1 MSIEGFKRKLTA
13 ILSAD
18 VKGYSRLMGEDEVAT
33 VRTLTAY
40 REAMTTLVEHHRGR
54 VVDSPGDNILAEFAS
69 VVDAVQCAVEIQQV
83 LKARNAQLPENRR
96 MEFRI
101 GINLGDVIEE
111 EGRIYGDGVN
121 IAARLEGLAEPGGI
135 CISGTVYEHVRS
147 KLTLWNEYLGE
158 HSVKNIVEP
167 VRVYR
172 VLLEPEAAAEVGEE
186 KRVGLRRWRWA
197 VVAVVAA
204 LVLGVGGFAIWNV
217 FLRPSPSPPS
227 PPAEVVS
234 QRTPTLELPD
244 RPSVAVL
251 PFDNMSGDPEQEY
264 FSDGLTEDLITD
276 LSKISGLFVIARNSV
291 FVYKGQAVDIQEVG
305 QELGVRYVV
314 EGSVRKA
321 NGTVR
326 ITAQL
331 IDAST
336 GGHLWAERYDR
347 DLEDIFALQDDVV
360 EQIVAALAVTLTEDE
375 QESLVQNE
383 TDDLEAYDYAQR
395 GWWYYH
401 QLTKET
407 NDQARVMFERAI
419 DLDPQY
425 AGAHAGLGF
434 TYYEEWAELWSQDPQ
449 SLERA
454 FELAT
459 QALALDDSYAGA
471 YTLLSHVYLWRMQH
485 EQAIAELERALALE
499 PNNADYHRD
508 LAEVLVFAGRPQEA
522 VGLVEDAMRLNPRYP
537 ATYPFTLGF
546 AHAYLGF
553 EDNSP
558 EHFEQAIA
566 ALKEAIEINP
576 NLSGSHLIIAYA
588 YYETGQEEEA
598 RNHIAQALEI
608 NPQLSVEAL
617 RGRIPF
623 KDQGLPEAITDA
635 LRKTGLN

>member
-18 VKGYSRLMGEDEVAT
+18 VKGYSRLMGEDEAAT

-40 REAMTTLVEHHRGR
+40 REVITTLVEHRRGR

-69 VVDAVQCAVEIQQV
+69 VVDAVRCAVEIQQV

-172 VLLEPEAAAEVGEE
+172 VLLEPEAAAEARAE
-186 KRVGLRRWRWA
+186 KRVGPRRWQWA
-197 VVAVVAA
+197 VVAAVAA
-204 LVLGVGGFAIWNV
+204 LVLGAGGFAIWNV
-217 FLRPSPSPPS
+217 YLRRSSPSP
-227 PPAEVVS
+227 AEVAS
-234 QRTPTLELPD
+234 QQTPTLELPD
-244 RPSVAVL
+244 KPSVAVL

-360 EQIVAALAVTLTEDE
+360 AQIVAALAVTLTEDE
-375 QESLVQNE
+375 QASLVQSE

-401 QLTKET
+401 QLTRET

-454 FELAT
+454 LELAT
-459 QALALDDSYAGA
+459 QALALDDSHAGA

-508 LAEVLVFAGRPQEA
+508 LAEVLVFAGRPEEA

-553 EDNSP
+553 ENNSP
-558 EHFEQAIA
+558 EHHEQAIA

-576 NLSGSHLIIAYA
+576 NLFGSHLIIAYA
-588 YYETGQEEEA
+588 YQETGQEEEA

-635 LRKTGLN
+635 LRKAGLN